1 MKVSRICWH
10 CKAYNFSQ
18 AETKAFHHM
27 LELQKD
33 LDPLTERIRLYAIE
47 LYKVDDDQWQQYF
60 TIYYNIEKRTRTEH
74 FTTSNTKQIHLSL

>member
-1 MKVSRICWH
+1 
-10 CKAYNFSQ
+10 
-18 AETKAFHHM
+18 M
-27 LELQKD
+27 LELQKV
-33 LDPLTERIRLYAIE
+33 LDPLTERIRIYAIE